1 MRICYSYISYIPKVF
16 FQRYYK
22 YNIFISMNIFFTLS
36 ASSGKGKD
44 VLILLQWE
52 CLVPHPPII
61 IPEVGQGREQSAS
74 RTVEAMETLAQSL
87 QDHVPDTIL
96 LLSPHSAYS
105 KGICFLIADK
115 YSGSLAM
122 FGHPEVKLAFKGSPD
137 ESDWITKSLIDANI
151 DVHFYRDTT
160 MALDHASL
168 VPLYFFSKYWK
179 EFPKIIIANPIG
191 LTPRMALET
200 GRILN
205 SLKKGAS
212 LALIASGDLS
222 HRLTSDAPAG
232 FNPKGKI
239 FDDLVVESL
248 KTNEPENL
256 LQADIS
262 ILEGAGECG
271 LRSVMVF
278 MGCAAGKTIKV
289 LSYEGPFGVGYCVA
303 RTEDS
308 RSEKNID
315 KNPFVELAK
324 QAIICH
330 LKGEDNIKSIILQKK
345 QRKQPH
351 ACFVSLK
358 TREGQLRGCIGTVT
372 PLRESLAEEIVEN
385 SISAATRDPRFPPV
399 SLDELDDL
407 LVSVDILSEPCEVKN
422 IEDLD
427 VRKFGVIVE
436 KEYRRGVLLPDLDG
450 VTSIEQQIAIA
461 ASKAGIHDLK
471 DSTIYRFTV
480 ERHSE
485 KEYR

>member
-1 MRICYSYISYIPKVF
+1 
-16 FQRYYK
+16 
-22 YNIFISMNIFFTLS
+22 MNIFFTLS

-44 VLILLQWE
+44 VLSLLQWE

-61 IPEVGQGREQSAS
+61 IPEVGQGREKSAG
-74 RTVEAMETLAQSL
+74 RTVEAMETLGQSL
-87 QDHVPDTIL
+87 QNHVPETIL
-96 LLSPHSAYS
+96 LLTPHSAYS
-105 KGICFLIADK
+105 KGICFMIADN
-115 YSGSLAM
+115 YSGDLAM
-122 FGHPEVKLAFKGSPD
+122 FGHPEVKFAFKGSPD

-151 DVHFYRDTT
+151 HVHSFREGT
-160 MALDHASL
+160 MSLDHASL
-168 VPLYFFSKYWK
+168 VPLYFFNKYWK

-191 LTPRMALET
+191 LTPRMAFET

-205 SLKKGAS
+205 TLKKGSS

-248 KTNEPENL
+248 ETNKPENL
-256 LQADIS
+256 LQADIG
-262 ILEGAGECG
+262 ILEEAGECG

-278 MGCAAGKTIKV
+278 MGCAAGKKINV

-303 RTEDS
+303 RTEDF
-308 RSEKNID
+308 RNERNID
-315 KNPFVELAK
+315 KDPFVELAK
-324 QAIICH
+324 RAILCH
-330 LKGEDNIKSIILQKK
+330 LKGEDRIKSIISHENQM
-345 QRKQPH
+345 KQPR

-358 TREGQLRGCIGTVT
+358 TREGQLRGCIGTIT
-372 PLRESLAEEIVEN
+372 PSRESLAEEIIEN

-399 SLDELDDL
+399 SLDELGEL
-407 LVSVDILSEPCEVKN
+407 LVSVDILSEPCEVQN

-427 VRKFGVIVE
+427 VRKFGVIIE
-436 KEYRRGVLLPDLDG
+436 KEYRRGVLLPDLEG
-450 VTSIEQQIAIA
+450 VTSIEQQISIA
-461 ASKAGIHDLK
+461 ASKAGIYDLK